1 MTRQYL
7 AAGIGRPGQY
17 TRVFSGFALEPY
29 LNAVRSPEVMRR
41 YGLRADDIVAGTI
54 ARTNSTLD
62 SVSVSTSTDS
72 GGSPLYSA
80 TVKIETPMPFL
91 KLFKLTTASQTLR
104 SDVVA
109 PKRIITTSFR
119 PVHAQGAY
127 AKDIFVWTRNAA
139 GAITWTQDVLT
150 YRYGVSG
157 SGTNPAIG
165 NTTLDFTVPDHASFG
180 VGVKV
185 YEDLTYKGGL
195 VNPKILYSDV
205 DSSKFRQSG
214 DCAKSP
220 GMRINV
226 EDGGDTNYLDFQYDM
241 LCSYVLSK
249 DKVRLA
255 K

>member
-1 MTRQYL
+1 M
-7 AAGIGRPGQY
+7 
-17 TRVFSGFALEPY
+17 
-29 LNAVRSPEVMRR
+29 
-41 YGLRADDIVAGTI
+41 
-54 ARTNSTLD
+54 
-62 SVSVSTSTDS
+62 
-72 GGSPLYSA
+72 
-80 TVKIETPMPFL
+80 
-91 KLFKLTTASQTLR
+91 
-104 SDVVA
+104 
-109 PKRIITTSFR
+109 
-119 PVHAQGAY
+119 
-127 AKDIFVWTRNAA
+127 
-139 GAITWTQDVLT
+139 
-150 YRYGVSG
+150 
-157 SGTNPAIG
+157 
-165 NTTLDFTVPDHASFG
+165 
-180 VGVKV
+180 